1 MWEAFLIQILI
12 NSFIPVALL
21 ILFGYISAK
30 KTIFKYEDAL
40 SIIKYIGVIAV
51 PALTLKMTVSIS
63 FSNVNWLLISSY
75 IISELAIYLTAIF
88 TAKYFFNLKWNE
100 SILIGMASS
109 FANHLLF
116 VYPIAL
122 NEYGPELIDP
132 IIAIIGFD
140 VAFLVVNLIILDFIK
155 YKNLELSHIVFK
167 QLSNL
172 PLLAVLTGLFI
183 VFLDF
188 NLPLSI
194 ERALNFISGSAAPCA
209 LFAAG
214 IILSQK
220 IEKTDLK
227 ISNLIIGFKIL
238 LHPLIAI
245 LVMWNLNEIEFSIS
259 ETAIMVAAAPV
270 GLMALVFSTQYDVNP
285 NAITRALLISTL
297 LSIISI
303 PLVSTLS

>member
-1 MWEAFLIQILI
+1 MIQLLI
-12 NSFIPVALL
+12 NSFLPVALL
-21 ILFGYISAK
+21 ILLGYVSAK
-30 KTIFKYEDAL
+30 KLIFKYEDAL

-75 IISELAIYLTAIF
+75 IISELIIYLAAIF
-88 TAKYFFNLKWNE
+88 IAKYIFNLKWSE

-116 VYPIAL
+116 IYPIAL

>member
-1 MWEAFLIQILI
+1 MIQLLI
-12 NSFIPVALL
+12 NSFLPVALL
-21 ILFGYISAK
+21 ILLGYVSAK
-30 KTIFKYEDAL
+30 KLIFKYEDAL

-75 IISELAIYLTAIF
+75 IISELIIYLATIF
-88 TAKYFFNLKWNE
+88 IAKYFFNLKWNE

-194 ERALNFISGSAAPCA
+194 DRALNFISGSAAPCA

>member
-1 MWEAFLIQILI
+1 MIQLLI
-12 NSFIPVALL
+12 NSFLPVALL
-21 ILFGYISAK
+21 ILLGYISAK
-30 KTIFKYEDAL
+30 KLIFKYEDAL

-75 IISELAIYLTAIF
+75 IISELIIYLAAIF
-88 TAKYFFNLKWNE
+88 IVKCFFNLKWNE

>member
-1 MWEAFLIQILI
+1 MIQLLI
-12 NSFIPVALL
+12 NSFLPVALL
-21 ILFGYISAK
+21 ILLGYFFAK
-30 KTIFKYEDAL
+30 KSIFRYEDAL

-51 PALTLKMTVSIS
+51 PALTLKMTISIS
-63 FSNVNWLLISSY
+63 FSNVNWLLITSY
-75 IISELAIYLTAIF
+75 IVSELIIYLAAIF
-88 TAKYFFNLKWNE
+88 IAKYYFNLKWNQ

-116 VYPIAL
+116 IYPIAL

-140 VAFLVVNLIILDFIK
+140 VVFLVVNLIILDFIK
-155 YKNLELSHIVFK
+155 FKNLKLSHIIFK

-172 PLLAVLTGLFI
+172 PLLAVLTGLLIIFI
-183 VFLDF
+183 DF
-188 NLPLSI
+188 NLPISI

-220 IEKTDLK
+220 IEKTELK
-227 ISNLIIGFKIL
+227 ISNIIIGFKIL

-245 LVMWNLNEIEFSIS
+245 FVMWYLNEIEFSIS
-259 ETAIMVAAAPV
+259 KTAIMVAAAPV

>member
-1 MWEAFLIQILI
+1 MIQLLI
-12 NSFIPVALL
+12 NSFLPVALL
-21 ILFGYISAK
+21 ILLGYVSAK
-30 KTIFKYEDAL
+30 KLIFKYEDAL

-75 IISELAIYLTAIF
+75 IISELIIYLAAIF
-88 TAKYFFNLKWNE
+88 IAKCFFNLKWNE

-140 VAFLVVNLIILDFIK
+140 VVFLVVNLIILDFIK

>member
-1 MWEAFLIQILI
+1 MIQLLI
-12 NSFIPVALL
+12 NSFLPVALL
-21 ILFGYISAK
+21 ILLGYVSAK
-30 KTIFKYEDAL
+30 KLIFKYEDAL

-75 IISELAIYLTAIF
+75 IISELIIYLTAIF
-88 TAKYFFNLKWNE
+88 IAKYFFNLRWNE

-140 VAFLVVNLIILDFIK
+140 VVFLVVNLIILDFIK
-155 YKNLELSHIVFK
+155 YKNLKLSHIVFK

>member
-1 MWEAFLIQILI
+1 MIQLLI
-12 NSFIPVALL
+12 NSFLPVALL
-21 ILFGYISAK
+21 ILLGYISAK
-30 KTIFKYEDAL
+30 KLIFKYEDAL

-75 IISELAIYLTAIF
+75 IISELIIYLAAIF
-88 TAKYFFNLKWNE
+88 IVKYFFNLKWNE

-155 YKNLELSHIVFK
+155 YKNLELTHIVFK

-183 VFLDF
+183 IFLDF

-238 LHPLIAI
+238 LHPSIAI

>member
-1 MWEAFLIQILI
+1 MIQLLI
-12 NSFIPVALL
+12 NSFLPVALL
-21 ILFGYISAK
+21 ILLGYVSAK
-30 KTIFKYEDAL
+30 KLIFKYEDAL

-75 IISELAIYLTAIF
+75 IISELIIYLAAIF
-88 TAKYFFNLKWNE
+88 IAKYFFNLKWNK

>member
-1 MWEAFLIQILI
+1 MIQLLI
-12 NSFIPVALL
+12 NSFLPVALL
-21 ILFGYISAK
+21 ILLGYVSAK
-30 KTIFKYEDAL
+30 KLIFKYEDAL

-75 IISELAIYLTAIF
+75 IISELIIYLVAIF
-88 TAKYFFNLKWNE
+88 IAKYFFKLKWNE

-172 PLLAVLTGLFI
+172 PLLAVLTGLFL

-245 LVMWNLNEIEFSIS
+245 LVMWNFNGIKFSIS

>member
-1 MWEAFLIQILI
+1 MIQLLI
-12 NSFIPVALL
+12 NSFLPVALL
-21 ILFGYISAK
+21 ILLGYVSAK
-30 KTIFKYEDAL
+30 KLIFKYEDAL

-75 IISELAIYLTAIF
+75 IISELIIYLAAIF
-88 TAKYFFNLKWNE
+88 IAKYFLNLKWNE

-172 PLLAVLTGLFI
+172 PLLAVLAGLFI

-220 IEKTDLK
+220 IEKIDLK

-259 ETAIMVAAAPV
+259 ETTIMVAAAPV

>member
-1 MWEAFLIQILI
+1 MIQLLI
-12 NSFIPVALL
+12 NSFLPVALL
-21 ILFGYISAK
+21 ILLGYVCAK
-30 KTIFKYEDAL
+30 KLIFKYEDAL
-40 SIIKYIGVIAV
+40 SIIKYIGFIAV

-75 IISELAIYLTAIF
+75 IMSELIIYLAAIF
-88 TAKYFFNLKWNE
+88 IAKYFLNLKWNE

-172 PLLAVLTGLFI
+172 PLLAVLTGLFL

-214 IILSQK
+214 VILSQK
-220 IEKTDLK
+220 IEKADLK

>member
-1 MWEAFLIQILI
+1 MIQLLI
-12 NSFIPVALL
+12 NSFLPVALL
-21 ILFGYISAK
+21 ILLGYVSAK
-30 KTIFKYEDAL
+30 KLIFKYEDAL

-75 IISELAIYLTAIF
+75 IISELIIYLAAIF
-88 TAKYFFNLKWNE
+88 IAKYFLNLKWNE

>member
-1 MWEAFLIQILI
+1 MIELLI
-12 NSFIPVALL
+12 NSFLPVALL
-21 ILFGYISAK
+21 ILLGYVSAK
-30 KTIFKYEDAL
+30 KLIFKYDDAL

-75 IISELAIYLTAIF
+75 IISELIIYLTAMFI
-88 TAKYFFNLKWNE
+88 AKYFFNLKWNE

-183 VFLDF
+183 IFLDF

>member
-1 MWEAFLIQILI
+1 MIQLLI
-12 NSFIPVALL
+12 NSFLPVALL
-21 ILFGYISAK
+21 ILLGYVSAK
-30 KTIFKYEDAL
+30 KLIFKYEDAL

-75 IISELAIYLTAIF
+75 IISELIIYLTAIF
-88 TAKYFFNLKWNE
+88 IAKYFFNLKWNE

-155 YKNLELSHIVFK
+155 YKKLELSHIVFK

-220 IEKTDLK
+220 IEKTELK

>member
-1 MWEAFLIQILI
+1 MIQLLI
-12 NSFIPVALL
+12 NSFLPVALL
-21 ILFGYISAK
+21 ILLGYVSAK
-30 KTIFKYEDAL
+30 KFIFKYEDAL

-75 IISELAIYLTAIF
+75 IISELIIYLAAIF
-88 TAKYFFNLKWNE
+88 IAKCFFNLKWNE

>member
-1 MWEAFLIQILI
+1 LIQLLI
-12 NSFIPVALL
+12 NSFLPVSLL
-21 ILFGYISAK
+21 ILLGYVSAK
-30 KTIFKYEDAL
+30 KTIFQYEDAL

-51 PALTLKMTVSIS
+51 PALTLNMTVSIS
-63 FSNVNWLLISSY
+63 FANVNWLLISSY
-75 IISELAIYLTAIF
+75 IISELVIYLTAIF
-88 TAKYFFNLKWNE
+88 IAKYFFNLKWNDT
-100 SILIGMASS
+100 ILIGMASS

-245 LVMWNLNEIEFSIS
+245 LIMWNLNEIEFSIS

>member
-1 MWEAFLIQILI
+1 MIQLLI
-12 NSFIPVALL
+12 NSFLPVALL
-21 ILFGYISAK
+21 ILLGYVSAK
-30 KTIFKYEDAL
+30 KLIFKYEDAL

-75 IISELAIYLTAIF
+75 IISELIIYLVAIF
-88 TAKYFFNLKWNE
+88 IAKYFFNLKWNE

-220 IEKTDLK
+220 IEKIDLK

>member
-1 MWEAFLIQILI
+1 MIQLLI
-12 NSFIPVALL
+12 NSFLPVALL
-21 ILFGYISAK
+21 ILLGYVSAK
-30 KTIFKYEDAL
+30 KLIFKYEDAL

-63 FSNVNWLLISSY
+63 FSNINWLLISSY
-75 IISELAIYLTAIF
+75 IISELIIYLGAIF
-88 TAKYFFNLKWNE
+88 IVNYFFNLKWNE

-194 ERALNFISGSAAPCA
+194 DRALNFISGSAAPCA

-297 LSIISI
+297 LSIITI